1 MNKAQLVNAIAAE
14 ADITKASAERAL
26 DAFTNAVSNSLTK
39 GEDVTILGFGSFTT
53 QERKERKGRN
63 PQTGEAITIAAATL
77 PKFKAGKALKDAVN
91 Q

>member
-53 QERKERKGRN
+53 SEHKERTGRN

>member
-53 QERKERKGRN
+53 SERKERTGRN